1 MVLLF
6 FLSAFFSDYYIC
18 MCVKMLVHTIY
29 IVSYVDF
36 FSLNI
41 ILSIFQ
47 FLWTFFEINCYM
59 FYQPHVPQFMEP
71 LMLEIYCFLFPTIIN
86 ITARNILVYPFYKDL
101 SLFPQDKVLKVACS
115 FYILITMYRQ
125 TTFPE
130 NVLPIYNTTN
140 RAWSSKRLN
149 DLPKIKQ
156 LGSGGLEIKC
166 GHRYPQGYGRA
177 LVGRWRMGWPEVIE
191 SGALK
196 LTWVKMDGLMRQLQ
210 KTGCSTDNT
219 CNFIL
224 SIKLPRSRLFPLESV
239 QTKEE

>member
-1 MVLLF
+1 MYVCKNVSSYYRHCF
-6 FLSAFFSDYYIC
+6 VCWFFS
-18 MCVKMLVHTIY
+18 H
-29 IVSYVDF
+29 
-36 FSLNI
+36 I

-47 FLWTFFEINCYM
+47 FLWTFFEINCYT

-101 SLFPQDKVLKVACS
+101 SLFPQDKVLKVACI
-115 FYILITMYRQ
+115 FYILIILYCQ
-125 TTFPE
+125 TTFSE

-140 RAWSSKRLN
+140 WAWGSKRLN

-156 LGSGGLEIKC
+156 LGSGGLEVKC

-177 LVGRWRMGWPEVIE
+177 LVGRRRMGWPEVIE
-191 SGALK
+191 SVALK

-224 SIKLPRSRLFPLESV
+224 SIKLPMSRLFPLESL